1 MGERMTWR
9 RPLFCVF
16 AVGCLVTSATA
27 QNRFVQSDQG
37 ILIQLEKDWDAAFL
51 RRDAAFV
58 EKILADEFM
67 ATYSDGTTGD
77 KAKEVTLTAEFN
89 QKIDSSTLDDFT
101 VRIYGDTAVVW
112 FSRHLEDPSQGRRL
126 KVNYRFIDVFVWREN
141 RWQCVASQSA
151 KMG

>member
-1 MGERMTWR
+1 MTWR
-9 RPLFCVF
+9 LFLFCGLVVASF
-16 AVGCLVTSATA
+16 ATTGTA
-27 QNRFVQSDQG
+27 QNRPAQSDQE

-77 KAKEVTLTAEFN
+77 KAKELMLTAEFN
-89 QKIDSSTLDDFT
+89 QKIDSSRLDDFT

-112 FSRHLEDPSQGRRL
+112 FSRHLEGPSQGRRL
-126 KVNYRFIDVFVWREN
+126 EVNYRFIDVFVLREN

-151 KMG
+151 KVGS

>member
-1 MGERMTWR
+1 MTGR
-9 RPLFCVF
+9 HLLFCVF
-16 AVGCLVTSATA
+16 ALAFAATSSSA
-27 QNRFVQSDQG
+27 QNRPAQSDQE

-77 KAKEVTLTAEFN
+77 KAREVMLTAEFN
-89 QKIDSSTLDDFT
+89 QKIDSSTLDEFT

-112 FSRHLEDPSQGRRL
+112 FSRHLEGPSQGRRL
-126 KVNYRFIDVFVWREN
+126 EVNYRFIDVFVWRTN

-151 KMG
+151 KVG

>member
-1 MGERMTWR
+1 MTR
-9 RPLFCVF
+9 RHLHVCILVL
-16 AVGCLVTSATA
+16 ALAVTSSA
-27 QNRFVQSDQG
+27 QTRPAQSDQD
-37 ILIQLEKDWDAAFL
+37 ILTQLEKDWDAAFL
-51 RRDAAFV
+51 RRDAAFI

-77 KAKEVTLTAEFN
+77 KAKELMLTAEFN

-112 FSRHLEDPSQGRRL
+112 FSRHLAGPSQGRRL
-126 KVNYRFIDVFVWREN
+126 EVDYRFIDVFVWRGN

-151 KMG
+151 KVG

>member
-1 MGERMTWR
+1 MTPR
-9 RPLFCVF
+9 HLPVVVLALALTATSLSAQTRP
-16 AVGCLVTSATA
+16 A
-27 QNRFVQSDQG
+27 QSDQN

-51 RRDAAFV
+51 RKDAAFV

-77 KAKEVTLTAEFN
+77 KAKELMLTAEFN
-89 QKIDSSTLDDFT
+89 QKIDSSVLDDFT

-112 FSRHLEDPSQGRRL
+112 FSRHLEGPSQGRRL
-126 KVNYRFIDVFVWREN
+126 EVHYRFIDVFVWREN

-151 KMG
+151 KVS